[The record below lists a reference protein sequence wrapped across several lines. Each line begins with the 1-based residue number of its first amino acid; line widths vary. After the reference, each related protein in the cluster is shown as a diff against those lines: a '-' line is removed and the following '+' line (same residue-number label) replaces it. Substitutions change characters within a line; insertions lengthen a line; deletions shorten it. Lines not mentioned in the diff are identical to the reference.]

1 MTQFVLGERMYS
13 SLSKTLLIEQFPIDK
28 CKPKKKEEKKKIKC
42 NLKITQLKLKFQNIL
57 QELFEFTH
65 QVEALRDNS
74 IDKD

>member
-1 MTQFVLGERMYS
+1 MTQLVLGERMYS

-28 CKPKKKEEKKKIKC
+28 CKPKKRRKTKIKC